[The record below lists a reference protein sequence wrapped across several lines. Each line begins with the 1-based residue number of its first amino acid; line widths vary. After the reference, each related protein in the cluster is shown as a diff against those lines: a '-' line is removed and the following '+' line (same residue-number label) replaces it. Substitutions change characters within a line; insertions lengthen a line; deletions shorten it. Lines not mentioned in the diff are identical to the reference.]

1 MEALELVLAL
11 LSGLPSP
18 PGAGQTPAPPFGRD
32 ARRSC
37 GRAPLVPRGLR
48 EPCGRTRIRCGR
60 NSEPRQPFQ
69 GSVGATQ
76 PGGWM
81 WPPGGWHGGRHVPGR
96 PSVTPE
102 FLAESAT
109 WVPGATVFQ
118 RACLPRQ
125 PALCCGVQV
134 ASTGLS
140 PPGPWPMGPLAS
152 PLGLQSLC
160 SGLPRE
166 LSVQTVTPPERREV
180 GGVRG
185 GRRVAG
191 VHSVA
196 GVRSQGEGLPPRVPR
211 DLPLSPLHW
220 HLGPAPPPPAQLSVS
235 LQVAQNRAQRP
246 QEERHPDP
254 GL

>member
-1 MEALELVLAL
+1 M
-11 LSGLPSP
+11 
-18 PGAGQTPAPPFGRD
+18 
-32 ARRSC
+32 
-37 GRAPLVPRGLR
+37 
-48 EPCGRTRIRCGR
+48 
-60 NSEPRQPFQ
+60 
-69 GSVGATQ
+69 
-76 PGGWM
+76 
-81 WPPGGWHGGRHVPGR
+81 
-96 PSVTPE
+96 TPE
-102 FLAESAT
+102 FLAESAI
-109 WVPGATVFQ
+109 WVPGCHGF
-118 RACLPRQ
+118 P
-125 PALCCGVQV
+125 
-134 ASTGLS
+134 TGLS
-140 PPGPWPMGPLAS
+140 SPAACPLLWGSGGQHRAVPTWALAHGPLAS
-152 PLGLQSLC
+152 PLGLQSLR

-191 VHSVA
+191 VHGVA

-220 HLGPAPPPPAQLSVS
+220 HLGPAPPPPARLSVS